1 MALWGG
7 SHARYFRE
15 LPRKSLHNFLS
26 TVCPGTG
33 RPRAWATLGSP
44 LLYTLYVRSCEV
56 DLQRMR
62 VMYDSIICVIR

>member
-33 RPRAWATLGSP
+33 RPRDWGDRGGQGDPRVAPTP
-44 LLYTLYVRSCEV
+44 VRVCMIQSFV
-56 DLQRMR
+56 LFVNR
-62 VMYDSIICVIR
+62 VL

>member
-15 LPRKSLHNFLS
+15 LPRKLLHNFLS
-26 TVCPGTG
+26 MVCPGTG
-33 RPRAWATLGSP
+33 RPKGRP
-44 LLYTLYVRSCEV
+44 YCEV

-62 VMYDSIICVIR
+62 VMHDSIICAIR